1 MECQDGC
8 SPSCALTDILNI
20 DRLRLRPN
28 GIRMT
33 ERELVALSHQIR
45 EDAKLCLNVVGP
57 KRAED
62 LRDRSRKPP
71 PRKSGQGIR
80 LRVCFRPLQGRQETG
95 ELARSGVIQYLPKG
109 RLKPVSMTWE
119 VSSKST
125 RNLT

>member
-33 ERELVALSHQIR
+33 ESELVALAHQIR
-45 EDAKLCLNVVGP
+45 EDTKLYLNVVGT

-62 LRDRSRKPP
+62 LRDRTRKPSL
-71 PRKSGQGIR
+71 RKSGQGVR
-80 LRVCFRPLQGRQETG
+80 LRVCFRPHQGRQEMG
-95 ELARSGVIQYLPKG
+95 ELARSG
-109 RLKPVSMTWE
+109 
-119 VSSKST
+119 ST
-125 RNLT
+125 FI